1 VTFLAKIVMPEYF
14 IAHCSK
20 KSLPLKYIRL
30 SSAFSKS
37 ESAAWPFK
45 SLRFRLINFHP
56 AINSLFISRD
66 FKMERKNFAK
76 KVVISLLV
84 ASFAISTLSAC
95 QDSNATTSKTARNK
109 TTTYSTK

>member
-1 VTFLAKIVMPEYF
+1 
-14 IAHCSK
+14 
-20 KSLPLKYIRL
+20 
-30 SSAFSKS
+30 
-37 ESAAWPFK
+37 
-45 SLRFRLINFHP
+45 
-56 AINSLFISRD
+56 
-66 FKMERKNFAK
+66 MERKNFAK